1 MRPEERFLRQPQHFW
16 ANVRTISQQ
25 AHYTVTLKDP
35 ETGQKS
41 NHVKVPTLFDMQE
54 ALQKLGLSAAHIVDA
69 HSRPTKFGAL
79 LAAYFEHRAHLLT
92 AVAMTK
98 LMDAEHARA
107 AYETIRTRFPSEY
120 RVPMNKQ
127 KGDKRA
133 PAYLTAIVNML
144 IEENAQGFPCD
155 YDPQKLT
162 TITAGDVPLRTLARR
177 VDGAFTSTVNPIAV
191 WEIKE
196 YYYTTTFGS
205 RVADGI
211 YETLLDGLELEEL
224 REHQGINVQHY
235 LMVDAYDTWW
245 NQGKPYLCRIVDMLH
260 MGYVD
265 EVLFG
270 SEVIDRMP
278 ALVTEWV
285 DAARQRGE
293 NATRNRLF

>member
-1 MRPEERFLRQPQHFW
+1 MRPDERFLRQPKYFW

-25 AHYTVTLKDP
+25 AHYTVTVRDP
-35 ETGQKS
+35 HTGQKT
-41 NHVKVPTLFDMQE
+41 NQVKVPTLLEMEE
-54 ALQKLGLSAAHIVDA
+54 ALRKIGLSATHIVDTRGR
-69 HSRPTKFGAL
+69 STEFGSL
-79 LAAYFEHRAHLLT
+79 LSAYFVHRACALT
-92 AVAMTK
+92 DVVKAK
-98 LMDAEHARA
+98 LMDVESARA
-107 AYETIRTRFPSEY
+107 AYEAIRAGFSPEY

-144 IEENAQGFPCD
+144 VEANAQGFPCD

-162 TITAGDVPLRTLARR
+162 TITAEGVPLRTLARR

-224 REHQGINVQHY
+224 REHEDINVRHY

-270 SEVIDRMP
+270 YEVVERMP
-278 ALVTEWV
+278 ALVAEWV
-285 DAARQRGE
+285 DAARERGE
-293 NATRNRLF
+293 